1 MKGATGKQERKKNN
15 INNNETR
22 GAGLI
27 KFQRILTSLINCQS
41 KRNLLHWY
49 SDTSAKILPGGELT
63 DVEVHMKH
71 FGNRKTMRQTNTW
84 GIDRRIIGF

>member
-1 MKGATGKQERKKNN
+1 MKGATGKRERKKNN

-27 KFQRILTSLINCQS
+27 KFQMILTPLINCQS
-41 KRNLLHWY
+41 KHNLLRWY
-49 SDTSAKILPGGELT
+49 SDTSAKILVGGELT

-71 FGNRKTMRQTNTW
+71 FGKPKNYASNQYLGNR
-84 GIDRRIIGF
+84 